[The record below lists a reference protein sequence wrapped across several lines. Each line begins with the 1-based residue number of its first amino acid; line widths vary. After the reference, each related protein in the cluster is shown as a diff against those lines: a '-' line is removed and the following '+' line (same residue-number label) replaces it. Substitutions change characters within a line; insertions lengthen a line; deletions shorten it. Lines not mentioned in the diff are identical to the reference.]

1 MTAASW
7 LLAGIAAAG
16 LLLAGNH
23 YAWGWALFAGAQV
36 LSLPAALTGEPY
48 ALAPLLAG
56 CGLVALHHWRRRPA
70 AAGPRPLARPCPSR
84 HRPRTVS
91 MT

>member
-1 MTAASW
+1 VTAASW

-36 LSLPAALTGEPY
+36 LAVPAALAGEPY
-48 ALAPLLAG
+48 ALAPLLAAS
-56 CGLVALHHWRRRPA
+56 GLVALHHWRRAR
-70 AAGPRPLARPCPSR
+70 RPLVRVRWPGRSR
-84 HRPRTVS
+84 HGVARARW
-91 MT
+91 

>member
-1 MTAASW
+1 VTAASW

-36 LSLPAALTGEPY
+36 LSLPAALAGQPY

-56 CGLVALHHWRRRPA
+56 CGLVALHHWRRTR
-70 AAGPRPLARPCPSR
+70 RPLVRVRWPGRSRRGVARAR
-84 HRPRTVS
+84 W
-91 MT
+91 

>member
-7 LLAGIAAAG
+7 LVALLGAAG

-36 LSLPAALTGEPY
+36 LSLPP
-48 ALAPLLAG
+48 P
-56 CGLVALHHWRRRPA
+56 
-70 AAGPRPLARPCPSR
+70 
-84 HRPRTVS
+84 
-91 MT
+91 

>member
-1 MTAASW
+1 VTAASW

-36 LSLPAALTGEPY
+36 LSLPAALAGQPY
-48 ALAPLLAG
+48 ALVPLLVAS
-56 CGLVALHHWRRRPA
+56 GLVGLHHWRRDR
-70 AAGPRPLARPCPSR
+70 RPLVRVRWPGRARR
-84 HRPRTVS
+84 GTARARW
-91 MT
+91 

>member
-7 LLAGIAAAG
+7 LVALLGAAG

-36 LSLPAALTGEPY
+36 LSLPPPWPASRTRWHRYWLAA
-48 ALAPLLAG
+48 
-56 CGLVALHHWRRRPA
+56 GLVALHHWRRDR
-70 AAGPRPLARPCPSR
+70 RPLVRVRWPGRSRRGVARAR
-84 HRPRTVS
+84 W
-91 MT
+91 